1 MNIEQAIKSTK
12 PIPLPQKTVI
22 NIFYTSNTIKEDFNR
37 FFKSYDLSME
47 QYNVLRILRGQK
59 GTPANMSTLQERMIN
74 KMSNTTRLVDKLILK
89 EYVTRNTC
97 PSNRRKIEIL
107 ITNKGLDLM
116 KEIDNKLDLKENNL
130 TENLTDNEL
139 KTLNSLLDKIRL

>member
-1 MNIEQAIKSTK
+1 MKIEHAIKSTK

-22 NIFYTSNTIKEDFNR
+22 NIFYTSNSIKEDFSR
-37 FFKSYDLSME
+37 FFKSYGLSME

-74 KMSNTTRLVDKLILK
+74 KMSNTTRLVDKLIVK
-89 EYVTRNTC
+89 ELVTRNTC

-107 ITNKGLDLM
+107 ITNKGLNIM
-116 KEIDNKLDLKENNL
+116 KQIDDKLDIKENNL
-130 TENLTDNEL
+130 TKNLTNNEL
-139 KTLNSLLDKIRL
+139 ETLNNLLDKIRL